1 MAVSDRAHWD
11 RRYDRLGPSA
21 AGSLG
26 LPGVFAA
33 HLDAF
38 PTAGTALDVA
48 CGQGRVSIWLAERGL
63 DVRGLDISMVAV
75 EQATASARERG
86 VADYCR
92 FEVVDLDRGLP
103 PGPPVDV
110 IMCHL
115 FRGERLDRALVARLR
130 PGGLLAV
137 AALSEVGAA
146 PGRYRVAPGALT
158 HAFADLEIFAAGEGS
173 GTAWLLGRRTASY

>member
-1 MAVSDRAHWD
+1 MSDRAHWD

-38 PTAGTALDVA
+38 PTAGSALDVA

-75 EQATASARERG
+75 EQATATARERG

-92 FEVVDLDRGLP
+92 F
-103 PGPPVDV
+103 
-110 IMCHL
+110 
-115 FRGERLDRALVARLR
+115 
-130 PGGLLAV
+130 
-137 AALSEVGAA
+137 
-146 PGRYRVAPGALT
+146 
-158 HAFADLEIFAAGEGS
+158 
-173 GTAWLLGRRTASY
+173 